1 MFSKVINSKTDR
13 DRLVRKEKYMEKI
26 KLSSGKELSLITCG
40 ISVDAE
46 EVTLQFLPGDDSLDA
61 LNTMLSDPEVTSKM
75 TLLSESGEELR
86 IMNGYTKLESIS
98 QQVDAVIGYTQ
109 DEAQDPITGKLV
121 TATLC
126 KPDATEQRL
135 SSLEETVDTLV
146 MESLG
151 L

>member
-1 MFSKVINSKTDR
+1 
-13 DRLVRKEKYMEKI
+13 MEKV

-46 EVTLQFLPGDDSLDA
+46 EVTLQFLPGNDSLDT
-61 LNTMLSDPEVTSKM
+61 LNTLLSDPEVTSKM
-75 TLLSESGEELR
+75 TLLSDSGEDLR

-98 QQVDAVIGYTQ
+98 QQVDAIIGYTQ
-109 DEAQDPITGKLV
+109 DEVQNPINGKLV
-121 TATLC
+121 TVTLC
-126 KPDATEQRL
+126 KPDETDQRL
-135 SSLEETVDTLV
+135 TSLEETVDTLV